1 MGDARKHAAALG
13 AATIGEVLTTAG
25 YATVLA
31 QLTAGQHIQL
41 QTYLDALVIDPVVQ
55 QEANDVLRKG
65 TKIYGQIV
73 YTDPEARRRAD
84 KVMRA
89 YVPLHQLDDC
99 VRLQLTPLLDSKALV
114 PTSDNPDELDYL
126 DKVRK
131 TLEYHGVWLRLSPK
145 MVRDA
150 DDPSRWVK
158 DPRHFEVWLSLG
170 PRGDTIPTRTGRI
183 DRQALL
189 STQVIGANYYEKVD
203 QGPVQSALDR
213 EVRRLSSEID
223 DGMQLHIEIARIR
236 REATVG
242 VVEASD
248 FLGGADFPS
257 MDIWDGP
264 HKILVRAMNLMN
276 EGRIWGARA
285 LLIVSA
291 IAVRD
296 AANLLH
302 KYIDKSTSGAER
314 SVKVLKVARTAGKVA
329 EVGLAVTGVGA
340 LALSGSAGAGT
351 VAVTESSVDALAERE
366 VGRYLARN
374 PDLAGELNQVRLAPG
389 PRGTILGNVKGGHS
403 AGAGQ
408 GFSHW

>member
-1 MGDARKHAAALG
+1 MGDSRKHAAALG

-25 YATVLA
+25 YASVLA
-31 QLTAGQHIQL
+31 QLTAAQHIQL
-41 QTYLDALVIDPVVQ
+41 QTYLDALVIDPLVQ
-55 QEANDVLRKG
+55 QEANDALRKG

-84 KVMRA
+84 KVMRD
-89 YVPLHQLDDC
+89 YIPVHQLDDC
-99 VRLQLTPLLDSKALV
+99 VRLQLTPLLDSKALA
-114 PTSDNPDELDYL
+114 PTSDNPDEADFL

-131 TLEYHGVWLRLSPK
+131 TLEYRGVWLRLSPK
-145 MVRDA
+145 MVRDT

-236 REATVG
+236 REATIG

-257 MDIWDGP
+257 MDIWNGP
-264 HKILVRAMNLMN
+264 HKILLRAMNLMN
-276 EGRIWGARA
+276 EGRIWGART
-285 LLIVSA
+285 LLIVAA

-329 EVGLAVTGVGA
+329 EVGLVVTGVGA

-374 PDLAGELNQVRLAPG
+374 PDLASELNQVRLAPG